1 MPKLQLSF
9 YRNFA
14 LKKEDLLKILRAA
27 SEPLEL
33 NDSLENLMQRTG
45 LGNQK
50 VRPMIA
56 WATRAGLVKN
66 KSLTP
71 EAKIILNQDPYL
83 QSINSDWFMHF
94 YLSFGDK
101 GVASIPENLADWGGW
116 TYFVYTFLPQYKNF
130 TPEELEYHSS
140 LIFDE
145 EQPKMLTKNLKIILR
160 AYTETHALAACKF
173 ITLDGKQYQ
182 SGKPELPNPYLIG
195 YFLAKL
201 WGRDFSEQ
209 GSTLTK
215 SVLEQKMGLT
225 SVLAISPDALQE
237 QLNSLEVRGVIEQRR
252 AVPPF
257 QIIPRWDN
265 PLTLLE
271 KAYDHA

>member
-1 MPKLQLSF
+1 
-9 YRNFA
+9 
-14 LKKEDLLKILRAA
+14 
-27 SEPLEL
+27 
-33 NDSLENLMQRTG
+33 
-45 LGNQK
+45 
-50 VRPMIA
+50 
-56 WATRAGLVKN
+56 
-66 KSLTP
+66 
-71 EAKIILNQDPYL
+71 
-83 QSINSDWFMHF
+83 
-94 YLSFGDK
+94 
-101 GVASIPENLADWGGW
+101 
-116 TYFVYTFLPQYKNF
+116 
-130 TPEELEYHSS
+130 
-140 LIFDE
+140 
-145 EQPKMLTKNLKIILR
+145 MLTKNLKIILR

-173 ITLDGKQYQ
+173 ITLEGKQYQ

-195 YFLAKL
+195 YFLSKL